1 MFVEW
6 WVDLDVCRYLQIL
19 LFIGL
24 SWGQSL
30 KFLKNDGQSV
40 IINPSGYDLKG
51 DLLYLNGTKFFLNDI
66 DYKAKTAKVKKV
78 LCKSGS

>member
-1 MFVEW
+1 MTK
-6 WVDLDVCRYLQIL
+6 YTIL
-19 LFIGL
+19 FLFIGL

-66 DYKAKTAKVKKV
+66 EFISMSVFEA
-78 LCKSGS
+78 